1 VNAWQIILR
10 DIKSWLRGK
19 RIFTIDTDAYENL
32 CLIAARRQQS
42 PEEVASQVFEQIV
55 QEQEVQ
61 NYAIQCWDQLSPRQK
76 QITAY
81 ICRGDSTRQIATQ
94 LNISQTTVKSHVELV
109 LRKFDVPNRVV
120 LRQLLAPWNLNDF
133 L

>member
-1 VNAWQIILR
+1 
-10 DIKSWLRGK
+10 
-19 RIFTIDTDAYENL
+19 
-32 CLIAARRQQS
+32 
-42 PEEVASQVFEQIV
+42 V